1 MVKIPNRNEAFIARE
16 KITQYLLNT
25 NHPEGESKAAFFSRF
40 GFRVEDWGTLSE
52 ALQIHADRSDV
63 VEVTETE
70 WGTEYVVEGVLETPD
85 GRSPEVRTVWIV
97 DRGSNFPRLITAY
110 PPR

>member
-1 MVKIPNRNEAFIARE
+1 MRIPNLNQSYVARE
-16 KITQYLLNT
+16 KITRYLLNH
-25 NHPEGESKAAFFSRF
+25 NHPEGESKADFFSRF
-40 GFRVEDWGTLSE
+40 GFRVEDWDSLSE
-52 ALQIHADRSDV
+52 ALRIHIASSDV

-85 GRSPEVRTVWIV
+85 GRSPQVRAVWIV
-97 DRGSNFPRLITAY
+97 DRGSSFPRLITAY